1 MNYWKGGA
9 ADVLIAEQSSNS
21 KTTVLNREENKNCV
35 EKIER

>member
-21 KTTVLNREENKNCV
+21 RQQYFLEKKTKTVSK
-35 EKIER
+35 K